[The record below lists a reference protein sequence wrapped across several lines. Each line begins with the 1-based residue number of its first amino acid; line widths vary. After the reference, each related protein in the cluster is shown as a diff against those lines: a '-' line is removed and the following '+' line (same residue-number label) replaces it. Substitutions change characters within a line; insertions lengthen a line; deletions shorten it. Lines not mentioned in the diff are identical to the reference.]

1 MNKLC
6 NQSII
11 VTLTNC
17 VLELNNGNGQT
28 VCSRRTHRIN
38 DCVFRVNAQYGIAVS
53 AKCKVWIAHG
63 FRLNLLWVS

>member
-6 NQSII
+6 NQSVI

-53 AKCKVWIAHG
+53 AK
-63 FRLNLLWVS
+63 